1 MRILSMPKVTIVPA
15 MLDAACSSPNALT
28 IPINAM
34 VADSIQQ
41 FSTDA
46 LDSFSTF
53 KVTVAPLGNATA
65 GATEG
70 AFVLPVTSISIN
82 LSGLKIAGGA
92 ATGSA
97 LEFSRVRLGTK
108 VGLTLANFNIN
119 YLTQQVLADTTVIGS
134 GTTKAQ
140 TPIYNFQRVTPL
152 SLKYQFPLNISMTE
166 TLGSLYLTPEAVD
179 AFAAGLMLPNYARAV
194 IEAIDFGT
202 LFQDI
207 KVKFRSK
214 PVSSKPYVPAL

>member
-1 MRILSMPKVTIVPA
+1 MTSMLESILLQANDLCASDIHLSAGMPPMLRVAGALRTIDVT
-15 MLDAACSSPNALT
+15 
-28 IPINAM
+28 
-34 VADSIQQ
+34 
-41 FSTDA
+41 
-46 LDSFSTF
+46 
-53 KVTVAPLGNATA
+53 PLGNASATS
-65 GATEG
+65 TEG
-70 AFVLPVTSISIN
+70 AFNLPVTSITVNS
-82 LSGLKIAGGA
+82 SLKITAGA
-92 ATGSA
+92 AKGSA
-97 LEFSRVRLGTK
+97 LEIARVKTDGTK

-134 GTTKAQ
+134 GTTNAQ